1 MADTEAEAIVEID
14 DLLERARHGD
24 FDHVHGRVDRMVL
37 SFDLNINVL
46 HKAGTIKQM
55 SGRHEEAIGLYRKVL
70 EIEPGF
76 HYTELE
82 MGNTCAA
89 MGDKVQALTWYEKA
103 IASKPDYALS
113 YRRAAAMRRELGDHQ
128 GAAVLLGKA
137 LQIDPRNAAIAAETA
152 AGLVYI
158 NRRPDAVEAL
168 APIVRLAG
176 ASDEH
181 VVTFM
186 RLLTET
192 ADYRRLIE
200 FVDGMPQGA
209 SEYLGFHAALGAGH
223 GRLALAYD
231 RDAVIATA
239 AAREAAGTWR
249 EARGVLDGLRRAIAT
264 RTPYSLIRLGD
275 GEARFLAYMDPS
287 TRRVLSEGDAGVMM
301 ESIWHNWFGQKLA
314 AFDSYDLAYLNAAV
328 IRSIET
334 ATVIGVPK
342 AGRLEVDRQ
351 HFGYLAY
358 LDGLVAHLLRQAP
371 GLLCADASVPVAL
384 HKESPFLADLLE
396 GAEFVGVVGP
406 HEALPA
412 RLAARFGIGR
422 TAFYGVPGERR
433 LPAHLISKADRHF
446 PGRYRE
452 ILRDLVVPERG
463 AIFLVAAG
471 LLGKVYCARIQE
483 LGGIA
488 IDIGSLADGWMGYGW
503 ESRPGQFKGGPED
516 WVLPAVAA
524 QGDVKPGQD

>member
-1 MADTEAEAIVEID
+1 MAETERDAIEHLEARLGFARQGD
-14 DLLERARHGD
+14 RARAEEGVERLVAAFGD
-24 FDHVHGRVDRMVL
+24 
-37 SFDLNINVL
+37 SITVL
-46 HKAGTIKQM
+46 HKAGVLWQWL
-55 SGRHEEAIGLYRKVL
+55 GRHGEAMALYRKVL
-70 EIEPGF
+70 EMEPGF

-89 MGDKVQALTWYEKA
+89 MGDKVQALAWYEKA

-113 YRRAAAMRRELGDHQ
+113 YRRAAAMRREMGDHQ
-128 GAAVLLGKA
+128 GAAALLGQGLRFVPDDAA
-137 LQIDPRNAAIAAETA
+137 LAAEAA

-158 NRRPDAVEAL
+158 NRRADAVEAL
-168 APIVRLAG
+168 APVVRLPG
-176 ASDEH
+176 VGDEH

-192 ADYRRLIE
+192 GDYRRLIG
-200 FVDGMPQGA
+200 FVDELPAAA
-209 SEYLGFHAALGAGH
+209 SDYLRFHATLGAGH

-231 RDAVIATA
+231 RDAVLATA

-249 EARGVLDGLRRAIAT
+249 GARGVLDELRRAIAA
-264 RTPYSLIRLGD
+264 REPFSLIRLGD

-314 AFDSYDLAYLNAAV
+314 AFDSYDLAYLNAEV

-334 ATVIGVPK
+334 ASIIGVPK
-342 AGRLEVDRQ
+342 AARLEVDRQ
-351 HFGYLAY
+351 HFGYLAF
-358 LDGLVAHLLRQAP
+358 LDGMVAHLLRREP
-371 GLLCADASVPVAL
+371 GRLCADASVPVAL
-384 HKESPFLADLLE
+384 HQESPFLADLLA
-396 GAEFVGVVGP
+396 GAGFLGVVGP
-406 HEALPA
+406 HAELPA
-412 RLAARFGIGR
+412 RLAQRFGIGR

-433 LPAHLISKADRHF
+433 LPAHLISREDRHF

-488 IDIGSLADGWMGYGW
+488 IDIGSLADGWMGYGR
-503 ESRPGQFKGGPED
+503 ESRPGQFKGGQED
-516 WVLPAVAA
+516 WVLPAVQAEA
-524 QGDVKPGQD
+524 KPGQD